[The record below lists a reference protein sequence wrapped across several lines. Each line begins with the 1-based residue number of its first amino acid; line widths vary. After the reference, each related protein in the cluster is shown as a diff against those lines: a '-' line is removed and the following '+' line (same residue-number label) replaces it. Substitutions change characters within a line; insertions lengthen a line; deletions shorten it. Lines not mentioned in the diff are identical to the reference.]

1 MLLVVNITTQ
11 TLLAVRK
18 TCPDLNKLI
27 KKIYFKI
34 STEIVFFCLVS
45 VGL

>member
-1 MLLVVNITTQ
+1 MLLVLNITTQ

-18 TCPDLNKLI
+18 TCPDLNKFI

-34 STEIVFFCLVS
+34 FTEIVIFCLVS